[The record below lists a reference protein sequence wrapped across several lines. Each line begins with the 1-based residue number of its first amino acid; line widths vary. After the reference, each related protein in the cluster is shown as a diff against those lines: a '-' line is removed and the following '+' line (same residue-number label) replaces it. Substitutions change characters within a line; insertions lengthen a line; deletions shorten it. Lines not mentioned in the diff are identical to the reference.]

1 MRNMKTFIYYSI
13 ISLFLLGSYS
23 CKGEKG
29 EPQDNYTL
37 EATENIKSFPLDSYV
52 KYNPFYLWTFEEN
65 GKRYLSFLNY
75 RTTQLHFY
83 DFDTEK
89 FLFKVT
95 LEQEGPNGVGMLSGY
110 YIKDFKHIYVSSY
123 AYEGLIRVDTAKT
136 IVQKIPYRKTDS
148 GYKIISSYNAS
159 SHPYLPPVFIGDKM
173 YITQQ
178 NNERFCPAEKTPI
191 SVAIDTIQ
199 KKYIS
204 LPLTFSILTEKQK
217 ESNGDDFSRT
227 YDGKNFIYS
236 FYVDEDILV
245 TSIDHAEVKRIKAK
259 SKYINT
265 PDEKLNFESES
276 APIKVLTLARYGDL
290 IYDPYRE
297 VYYRF
302 AYPKTELEDNVN
314 WWGKAIY
321 GRKKFSVIIL
331 NKDFQVIG
339 ETLFPEAIYNPYA
352 SFVSKEGLYIS
363 RDYQMNYDQSEDFM
377 TFELFKLVEKK

>member
-1 MRNMKTFIYYSI
+1 MKTFIYYSI

-37 EATENIKSFPLDSYV
+37 EATENIKSYPLDSYV

-75 RTTQLHFY
+75 GTTQLYFY

-89 FLFKVT
+89 FLSKVT
-95 LEQEGPNGVGMLSGY
+95 LEQEGPDGVGMLSGY
-110 YIKDFKHIYVSSY
+110 YIKDFNHIYVSSY
-123 AYEGLIRVDTAKT
+123 IYQGIIRVDTT
-136 IVQKIPYRKTDS
+136 GVIVQKIPYRKTGS

-159 SHPYLPPVFIGDKM
+159 SHPYLPPIFIGDKM

-191 SVAIDTIQ
+191 SVVIDTVQ
-199 KKYIS
+199 KKYTS

-245 TSIDHAEVKRIKAK
+245 TSIDHAEVKRIRAK
-259 SKYINT
+259 SRYIDS
-265 PDEKLNFESES
+265 PDEEQPLNAQKGPQLNLE
-276 APIKVLTLARYGDL
+276 LARYGDL
-290 IYDPYRE
+290 MYDPYRE

-302 AYPKTELEDNVN
+302 AYPKTELDDKIN
-314 WWGKAIY
+314 WMGKAVY

-331 NKDFQVIG
+331 DKDFQIIG

-363 RDYQMNYDQSEDFM
+363 RDYQINYDQSEDFM
-377 TFELFKLVEKK
+377 TFELFKLVENK

>member
-1 MRNMKTFIYYSI
+1 MKHLILPLL
-13 ISLFLLGSYS
+13 LFCLLSS
-23 CKGEKG
+23 CKREKG

-37 EATENIKSFPLDSYV
+37 EATENIKSFPLDSDV
-52 KYNPFYLWTFEEN
+52 KYDASYLYTFEEN

-75 RTTQLHFY
+75 RTTQLLFY
-83 DFDTEK
+83 DFDTAK

-95 LEQEGPNGVGMLSGY
+95 LDKEGSNGVVMPTGY
-110 YIKDFKHIYVSSY
+110 YIKDFNNMYISSS
-123 AYEGLIRVDTAKT
+123 AYFGLIKVDTAKT

-199 KKYIS
+199 KKYTS
-204 LPLTFSILTEKQK
+204 LPLTFSILTEKQVK
-217 ESNGDDFSRT
+217 SNGDRFSRD

-245 TSIDHAEVKRIKAK
+245 TSIDHAEVKRIRAK
-259 SKYINT
+259 SRYIDS
-265 PDEKLNFESES
+265 PDEEQPLNAQKGPQLNLE
-276 APIKVLTLARYGDL
+276 LARYGDL
-290 IYDPYRE
+290 MYDPYRE

-302 AYPKTELEDNVN
+302 AYPKTELDDKIN
-314 WWGKAIY
+314 WMGKSVY

-331 NKDFQVIG
+331 DKDFQIIG

-377 TFELFKLVEKK
+377 TFELFKLIKKK

>member
-1 MRNMKTFIYYSI
+1 MKTFIYYSI

-37 EATENIKSFPLDSYV
+37 EATENIKSYPLDSYV

-75 RTTQLHFY
+75 GTTQLYFY

-89 FLFKVT
+89 FLSKVT
-95 LEQEGPNGVGMLSGY
+95 LEQEGPDGVGMLSGY
-110 YIKDFKHIYVSSY
+110 YIKDFNHIYVSSY
-123 AYEGLIRVDTAKT
+123 IYQGIIRVDTT
-136 IVQKIPYRKTDS
+136 GVIVQKIPYRKTGS

-159 SHPYLPPVFIGDKM
+159 SHPYLPPIFIGDKM

-199 KKYIS
+199 KKYTS
-204 LPLTFSILTEKQK
+204 LPLTFSILTEKQVK
-217 ESNGDDFSRT
+217 SNGDRFSRD

-265 PDEKLNFESES
+265 PDEKLDFESES

-302 AYPKTELEDNVN
+302 AYPKTELDDKIN
-314 WWGKAIY
+314 WMGKSVY

-331 NKDFQVIG
+331 DKDFQIIG

-363 RDYQMNYDQSEDFM
+363 RDYQINYDQSEDFM

>member
-1 MRNMKTFIYYSI
+1 MKTFIYYSI

-37 EATENIKSFPLDSYV
+37 EATENIKSYPLDSYV

-75 RTTQLHFY
+75 GTTQLYFY

-89 FLFKVT
+89 FLSKVT
-95 LEQEGPNGVGMLSGY
+95 LEQEGPDGVGILSGY
-110 YIKDFKHIYVSSY
+110 YIKDFNHIYVSSY
-123 AYEGLIRVDTAKT
+123 IYQGIIRVDTT
-136 IVQKIPYRKTDS
+136 GVIVQKIPYRKTGS

-159 SHPYLPPVFIGDKM
+159 SHPYLPPIFIVDKM

-191 SVAIDTIQ
+191 SVVIDTVQ
-199 KKYIS
+199 KKYTS

-265 PDEKLNFESES
+265 PDEKLDFESES

-331 NKDFQVIG
+331 DKDFQIIG

-363 RDYQMNYDQSEDFM
+363 RDYQINYDQSEDFM
-377 TFELFKLVEKK
+377 TFELFKLIKKK

>member
-1 MRNMKTFIYYSI
+1 MKHLILP
-13 ISLFLLGSYS
+13 LFLFCFLIS
-23 CKGEKG
+23 CKREKG
-29 EPQDNYTL
+29 EIQDDYTL

-75 RTTQLHFY
+75 GTTQLYFY

-89 FLFKVT
+89 FLSKVT
-95 LEQEGPNGVGMLSGY
+95 LEQEGPDGVGMLSGY
-110 YIKDFKHIYVSSY
+110 YIKDFNHIYVSSY
-123 AYEGLIRVDTAKT
+123 IYQGIIRVDTT
-136 IVQKIPYRKTDS
+136 GVIVQKIPYRKTGS

-159 SHPYLPPVFIGDKM
+159 SHPYLPPIFIGDKM

-199 KKYIS
+199 KKYTS
-204 LPLTFSILTEKQK
+204 LPLTFSILTEKQVK
-217 ESNGDDFSRT
+217 SNGDRFSRD

-245 TSIDHAEVKRIKAK
+245 TSIDHAEVKRIRAK
-259 SKYINT
+259 SRYIDS
-265 PDEKLNFESES
+265 PDEEQPLNAQKGPQLNLE
-276 APIKVLTLARYGDL
+276 LARYGDL
-290 IYDPYRE
+290 MYDPYRE

-302 AYPKTELEDNVN
+302 AYPKTELDDKIN
-314 WWGKAIY
+314 WMGKAVY

-331 NKDFQVIG
+331 DKDFQIIG

-363 RDYQMNYDQSEDFM
+363 RDYQINYDQSEDFM

>member
-1 MRNMKTFIYYSI
+1 MKHLILPLL
-13 ISLFLLGSYS
+13 LFCLLSS
-23 CKGEKG
+23 CKREKG

-37 EATENIKSFPLDSYV
+37 EATENIKSFPLDSDV
-52 KYNPFYLWTFEEN
+52 KYNPFYLWIFEEN

-83 DFDTEK
+83 DFDTAK

-95 LEQEGPNGVGMLSGY
+95 LDKEGSNGVVMPTGY
-110 YIKDFKHIYVSSY
+110 YIKDFNNMYISSS
-123 AYEGLIRVDTAKT
+123 AYFGLIKVDTTGT
-136 IVQKIPYRKTDS
+136 IVQKIAYGKTDT
-148 GYKIISSYNAS
+148 GYKILPSYNPS
-159 SHPYLPPVFIGDKM
+159 SRPYLPPIFIGNKV
-173 YITQQ
+173 YITQK
-178 NNERFCPAEKTPI
+178 NLERFCPAEKTPL
-191 SVAIDTIQ
+191 SVAIDTVQ
-199 KKYIS
+199 KKYTS
-204 LPLTFSILTEKQK
+204 LPLTYSILTEKQL
-217 ESNGDDFSRT
+217 ESNVSSFSRT

-265 PDEKLNFESES
+265 PDEKLDFESES

-290 IYDPYRE
+290 IHDPYRE

-302 AYPKTELEDNVN
+302 AYHKTELENNVN
-314 WWGKAIY
+314 WWGKIVY

-331 NKDFQVIG
+331 DKDFQIIG
-339 ETLFPEAIYNPYA
+339 ETLFPEAIYN
-352 SFVSKEGLYIS
+352 SCVFFVEKEGLYIS
-363 RDYQMNYDQSEDFM
+363 RDYQINYDQSEDFM

>member
-1 MRNMKTFIYYSI
+1 MKTFIYYSI

-37 EATENIKSFPLDSYV
+37 EATENIKSYPLDSYV

-75 RTTQLHFY
+75 GTTQLYFY

-89 FLFKVT
+89 FLSKVT
-95 LEQEGPNGVGMLSGY
+95 LEQEGPDGVGMLSGY
-110 YIKDFKHIYVSSY
+110 YIKDFNHIYVSSY
-123 AYEGLIRVDTAKT
+123 IYQGIIRVDTT
-136 IVQKIPYRKTDS
+136 GVIVQKIPYRKTGS

-159 SHPYLPPVFIGDKM
+159 SHPYLPPIFIGDKM

-191 SVAIDTIQ
+191 SVVIDTVQ
-199 KKYIS
+199 KKYTS

-245 TSIDHAEVKRIKAK
+245 TSIDHAEVKRIRAK
-259 SKYINT
+259 SRYIDS
-265 PDEKLNFESES
+265 PDEEQPLNAQKGPQLNLE
-276 APIKVLTLARYGDL
+276 LARYGDL
-290 IYDPYRE
+290 MYDPYRE

-302 AYPKTELEDNVN
+302 AYPKTELDDKIN
-314 WWGKAIY
+314 WMGKSVY

-331 NKDFQVIG
+331 DKDFQIIG

-377 TFELFKLVEKK
+377 TFELFKLIKKK

>member
-1 MRNMKTFIYYSI
+1 MKTFIYYSI

-37 EATENIKSFPLDSYV
+37 EATENIKSYPLDSYV

-75 RTTQLHFY
+75 GTTQLYFY

-89 FLFKVT
+89 FLSKVT
-95 LEQEGPNGVGMLSGY
+95 LEQEGPDGVGMLSGY
-110 YIKDFKHIYVSSY
+110 YIKDFNHIYVSSY
-123 AYEGLIRVDTAKT
+123 IYQGIIRVDTT
-136 IVQKIPYRKTDS
+136 GVIVQKIPYRKTGS

-159 SHPYLPPVFIGDKM
+159 SHPYLPPIFIGDKM

-199 KKYIS
+199 KKYTS
-204 LPLTFSILTEKQK
+204 LPLTFSILTEKQVK
-217 ESNGDDFSRT
+217 SNGDRFSRD

-265 PDEKLNFESES
+265 PDEKLDFESES

-331 NKDFQVIG
+331 DKDFQIIG

-377 TFELFKLVEKK
+377 TFELFKLVENK

>member
-1 MRNMKTFIYYSI
+1 MKHLILPLL
-13 ISLFLLGSYS
+13 LFCLLSS
-23 CKGEKG
+23 CKREKG

-37 EATENIKSFPLDSYV
+37 EATENIKSFPLDSDV
-52 KYNPFYLWTFEEN
+52 KYDASYLYTFEEN

-75 RTTQLHFY
+75 RTTQLLFY
-83 DFDTEK
+83 DFDTAK

-95 LEQEGPNGVGMLSGY
+95 LDKEGSNGVVMPTGY
-110 YIKDFKHIYVSSY
+110 YIKDFNNMYISSS
-123 AYEGLIRVDTAKT
+123 AYFGLIKVDTAKT

-199 KKYIS
+199 KKYTS
-204 LPLTFSILTEKQK
+204 LPLTFSILTEKQVK
-217 ESNGDDFSRT
+217 SNGDRFSRD

-245 TSIDHAEVKRIKAK
+245 TSIDHAEVKRIRAK
-259 SKYINT
+259 SRYIDS
-265 PDEKLNFESES
+265 PDEEQPLNAQKGPQLNLE
-276 APIKVLTLARYGDL
+276 LARYGDL
-290 IYDPYRE
+290 MYDPYRE

-302 AYPKTELEDNVN
+302 AYPKTELDDKIN
-314 WWGKAIY
+314 WMGKSVY

-331 NKDFQVIG
+331 DKDFQIIG

-363 RDYQMNYDQSEDFM
+363 RDYQINYDQSEDFM

>member
-1 MRNMKTFIYYSI
+1 MKHLILPLL
-13 ISLFLLGSYS
+13 LFCLLSS
-23 CKGEKG
+23 CKREKG

-37 EATENIKSFPLDSYV
+37 EATENIKSFPLDSDV
-52 KYNPFYLWTFEEN
+52 KYDASYLYTFEEN

-75 RTTQLHFY
+75 RTTQLLFY
-83 DFDTEK
+83 DFDTAK

-95 LEQEGPNGVGMLSGY
+95 LDKEGSNGVVMPTGY
-110 YIKDFKHIYVSSY
+110 YIKDFNNMYISSS
-123 AYEGLIRVDTAKT
+123 AYFGLIKVDTAKT

-159 SHPYLPPVFIGDKM
+159 SHPYLPPIFIGDKM

-191 SVAIDTIQ
+191 SVVIDTVQ
-199 KKYIS
+199 KKYTS

-245 TSIDHAEVKRIKAK
+245 TSIDHAEVKRIRAK
-259 SKYINT
+259 SRYIDS
-265 PDEKLNFESES
+265 PDEEQPLNAQKGPQLNLE
-276 APIKVLTLARYGDL
+276 LARYGDL
-290 IYDPYRE
+290 KYDPYRE

-302 AYPKTELEDNVN
+302 AYPKTELDDKIN
-314 WWGKAIY
+314 WMGKAVY

-331 NKDFQVIG
+331 DKDFQIIG

-377 TFELFKLVEKK
+377 TFELFKLVENK

>member
-1 MRNMKTFIYYSI
+1 MKHLILPLL
-13 ISLFLLGSYS
+13 LFCLLSS
-23 CKGEKG
+23 CKREKG

-37 EATENIKSFPLDSYV
+37 EATENIKSFPLDSDV
-52 KYNPFYLWTFEEN
+52 KYDASYLYTFEEN

-75 RTTQLHFY
+75 RTTQLLFY
-83 DFDTEK
+83 DFDTAK

-95 LEQEGPNGVGMLSGY
+95 LDKEGSNGVVMPTGY
-110 YIKDFKHIYVSSY
+110 YIKDFNNMYISSS
-123 AYEGLIRVDTAKT
+123 AYFGLIKVDTAKT

-191 SVAIDTIQ
+191 SVVIDTVQ
-199 KKYIS
+199 KKYTS

-245 TSIDHAEVKRIKAK
+245 TSIDHAEVKRIRAK
-259 SKYINT
+259 SRYIDS
-265 PDEKLNFESES
+265 PDEEQPLNAQKGPQLNLE
-276 APIKVLTLARYGDL
+276 LARYGDL
-290 IYDPYRE
+290 MYDPYRE

-302 AYPKTELEDNVN
+302 AYPKTELDDKIN
-314 WWGKAIY
+314 WMGKSVY

-331 NKDFQVIG
+331 DKDFQIIG

-363 RDYQMNYDQSEDFM
+363 RDYQINYDQSEDFM

>member
-1 MRNMKTFIYYSI
+1 MKHLILPLL
-13 ISLFLLGSYS
+13 LFCLLSS
-23 CKGEKG
+23 CKREKG

-37 EATENIKSFPLDSYV
+37 EATENIKSFPLDSDV
-52 KYNPFYLWTFEEN
+52 KYDASYLYTFEEN

-75 RTTQLHFY
+75 RTTQLLFY
-83 DFDTEK
+83 DFDTAK

-95 LEQEGPNGVGMLSGY
+95 LDKEGSNGVVMPTGY
-110 YIKDFKHIYVSSY
+110 YIKDFNNMYISSS
-123 AYEGLIRVDTAKT
+123 AYFGLIKVDTAKT

-199 KKYIS
+199 KKYTS
-204 LPLTFSILTEKQK
+204 LPLTFSILTEKQVK
-217 ESNGDDFSRT
+217 SNGDRFSRD

-265 PDEKLNFESES
+265 PDEKLDFESES

-331 NKDFQVIG
+331 DKDFQIIG

-363 RDYQMNYDQSEDFM
+363 RDYQINYDQSEDFM
-377 TFELFKLVEKK
+377 TFELFKLVENK

>member
-1 MRNMKTFIYYSI
+1 MKHLILPLL
-13 ISLFLLGSYS
+13 LFCLLSS
-23 CKGEKG
+23 CKREKG

-37 EATENIKSFPLDSYV
+37 EATENIKSFPLDSDV
-52 KYNPFYLWTFEEN
+52 KYDASYLYTFEEN

-75 RTTQLHFY
+75 RTTQLLFY
-83 DFDTEK
+83 DFDTAK

-95 LEQEGPNGVGMLSGY
+95 LDKEGSNGVVMPTGY
-110 YIKDFKHIYVSSY
+110 YIKDFNNMYISSS
-123 AYEGLIRVDTAKT
+123 AYFGLIKVDTTGT
-136 IVQKIPYRKTDS
+136 IVQKIAYGKTDT
-148 GYKIISSYNAS
+148 GYKILPSYNPS
-159 SHPYLPPVFIGDKM
+159 SRPYLPPIFIGNKV
-173 YITQQ
+173 YITQK
-178 NNERFCPAEKTPI
+178 NLERFCPAEKTPL
-191 SVAIDTIQ
+191 SVAIDTVQ
-199 KKYIS
+199 KKYTS
-204 LPLTFSILTEKQK
+204 LPLTYSILTEKQL
-217 ESNGDDFSRT
+217 ESNVSSFSRT

-265 PDEKLNFESES
+265 PDEKLDFESES

-302 AYPKTELEDNVN
+302 AYHKTELENNVN
-314 WWGKAIY
+314 WWGKIVY

-331 NKDFQVIG
+331 DKDFQIIG

>member
-1 MRNMKTFIYYSI
+1 MKTFIYYSI

-37 EATENIKSFPLDSYV
+37 EATENIKSYPLDSYV

-75 RTTQLHFY
+75 GTTQLYFY

-89 FLFKVT
+89 FLSKVT
-95 LEQEGPNGVGMLSGY
+95 LEQEGPDGVGMLSGY
-110 YIKDFKHIYVSSY
+110 YIKDFNHIYVSSY
-123 AYEGLIRVDTAKT
+123 IYQGIIRVDTT
-136 IVQKIPYRKTDS
+136 GVIVQKIPYRKTGS

-159 SHPYLPPVFIGDKM
+159 SHPYLPPIFIGDKM

-191 SVAIDTIQ
+191 SVVIDTVQ
-199 KKYIS
+199 KKYTS

-245 TSIDHAEVKRIKAK
+245 TSIDHAEVKRIRAK
-259 SKYINT
+259 SRYIDS
-265 PDEKLNFESES
+265 PDEEQPLNAQKGPQLNLE
-276 APIKVLTLARYGDL
+276 LARYGDL
-290 IYDPYRE
+290 MYDPYRE

-302 AYPKTELEDNVN
+302 AYPKTELDDKIN
-314 WWGKAIY
+314 WMGKSVY

-331 NKDFQVIG
+331 DKDFQIIG

-363 RDYQMNYDQSEDFM
+363 RDYQINYDQSEDFM
-377 TFELFKLVEKK
+377 TFELFKLVENK

>member
-1 MRNMKTFIYYSI
+1 MKHLILPLL
-13 ISLFLLGSYS
+13 LFCLLSS
-23 CKGEKG
+23 CKREKG

-37 EATENIKSFPLDSYV
+37 EATENIKSFPLDSDV
-52 KYNPFYLWTFEEN
+52 KYDASYLYTFEEN

-75 RTTQLHFY
+75 RTTQLLFY
-83 DFDTEK
+83 DFDTAK

-95 LEQEGPNGVGMLSGY
+95 LDKEGSNGVVMPTGY
-110 YIKDFKHIYVSSY
+110 YIKDFNNMYISSS
-123 AYEGLIRVDTAKT
+123 AYFGLIKVDTTGT
-136 IVQKIPYRKTDS
+136 IVQKIAYGKTS
-148 GYKIISSYNAS
+148 TGYKILPSYNPS
-159 SHPYLPPVFIGDKM
+159 SRPYLPPIFIGNKV
-173 YITQQ
+173 YITQ
-178 NNERFCPAEKTPI
+178 NNLERFCPAEKTPL
-191 SVAIDTIQ
+191 SVAIDTVQ

-204 LPLTFSILTEKQK
+204 LPLTYSILTEKQL
-217 ESNGDDFSRT
+217 ESNVSSFSRT

-265 PDEKLNFESES
+265 PDEKLDFESES

-290 IYDPYRE
+290 MYDPYRE

-314 WWGKAIY
+314 WMGKAIY

-331 NKDFQVIG
+331 DKDFQIIG

>member
-1 MRNMKTFIYYSI
+1 MKHLILPLL
-13 ISLFLLGSYS
+13 LFCLLSS
-23 CKGEKG
+23 CKREKG

-37 EATENIKSFPLDSYV
+37 EATENIKSFPLDSDV
-52 KYNPFYLWTFEEN
+52 KYDASYLYTFEEN

-75 RTTQLHFY
+75 RTTQLLFY
-83 DFDTEK
+83 DFDTAK

-95 LEQEGPNGVGMLSGY
+95 LDKEGSNGVVMPTGY
-110 YIKDFKHIYVSSY
+110 YIKDFNNMYISSS
-123 AYEGLIRVDTAKT
+123 AYFGLIKVDTAKT

-191 SVAIDTIQ
+191 SVVIDTVQ
-199 KKYIS
+199 KKYTS

-265 PDEKLNFESES
+265 PDEKLDFESES

-331 NKDFQVIG
+331 DKDFQIIG

>member
-1 MRNMKTFIYYSI
+1 MKHLILP
-13 ISLFLLGSYS
+13 LFLFCFLIS
-23 CKGEKG
+23 CKREK
-29 EPQDNYTL
+29 EEIQDDYTL
-37 EATENIKSFPLDSYV
+37 EATENIKSFPLDSDV
-52 KYNPFYLWTFEEN
+52 KYNAFHLCTFEEN
-65 GKRYLSFLNY
+65 GKRYLSFHNN
-75 RTTQLHFY
+75 RTTQLLFY
-83 DFDTEK
+83 DFDTAK

-95 LEQEGPNGVGMLSGY
+95 LDKEGSNGVVMPTGY
-110 YIKDFKHIYVSSY
+110 YIKDFNNMYISSS
-123 AYEGLIRVDTAKT
+123 AYFGLIKVDTTGT
-136 IVQKIPYRKTDS
+136 IVQKIAYGKTS
-148 GYKIISSYNAS
+148 TGYKILPSYNPS
-159 SHPYLPPVFIGDKM
+159 SRPYLPPIFIGNKV
-173 YITQQ
+173 YITQ
-178 NNERFCPAEKTPI
+178 NNLERFCPAEKTPL
-191 SVAIDTIQ
+191 SVAIDTVQ

-204 LPLTFSILTEKQK
+204 LPLTYSILTEKQL
-217 ESNGDDFSRT
+217 ESNVSSFSRT

-265 PDEKLNFESES
+265 PDEKLDFESES

-290 IYDPYRE
+290 MYDPYRE

-314 WWGKAIY
+314 WMGKAIY

-331 NKDFQVIG
+331 DKDFQIIG

>member
-1 MRNMKTFIYYSI
+1 MKHLILPLL
-13 ISLFLLGSYS
+13 LFCLLSS
-23 CKGEKG
+23 CKREKG

-37 EATENIKSFPLDSYV
+37 EATENIKSFPLDSDV
-52 KYNPFYLWTFEEN
+52 KYDASYLYTFEEN

-75 RTTQLHFY
+75 RTTQLLFY
-83 DFDTEK
+83 DFDTAK

-95 LEQEGPNGVGMLSGY
+95 LDKEGSNGVVMPTGY
-110 YIKDFKHIYVSSY
+110 YIKDFNNMYISSS
-123 AYEGLIRVDTAKT
+123 AYFGLIKVDTAKT

-191 SVAIDTIQ
+191 SVAIDTVQ
-199 KKYIS
+199 KKYSS

-217 ESNGDDFSRT
+217 KSNDTGFSRD

-245 TSIDHAEVKRIKAK
+245 TSIDHAEVKRIRAK
-259 SKYINT
+259 SRYIDS
-265 PDEKLNFESES
+265 PDEEQPLNAQKGPQLNLE
-276 APIKVLTLARYGDL
+276 LARYGDL
-290 IYDPYRE
+290 MYDPYRE

-302 AYPKTELEDNVN
+302 AYPKTELDDKIN
-314 WWGKAIY
+314 WMGKSVY

-331 NKDFQVIG
+331 DKDFQIIG

-377 TFELFKLVEKK
+377 TFELFKLVENK

>member
-1 MRNMKTFIYYSI
+1 MKTFIYYSI

-37 EATENIKSFPLDSYV
+37 EATENIKSYPLDSYV

-75 RTTQLHFY
+75 GTTQLYFY

-89 FLFKVT
+89 FLSKVT
-95 LEQEGPNGVGMLSGY
+95 LEQEGPDGVGMLSGY
-110 YIKDFKHIYVSSY
+110 YIKDFNHIYVSSFVY
-123 AYEGLIRVDTAKT
+123 QGIIRVDTT
-136 IVQKIPYRKTDS
+136 GVIVQKIPYRKTGS

-159 SHPYLPPVFIGDKM
+159 SHPYLPPIFIGDKM

-199 KKYIS
+199 KKYTS
-204 LPLTFSILTEKQK
+204 LPLTFSILTEKQVK
-217 ESNGDDFSRT
+217 SNGDRFSRD

-265 PDEKLNFESES
+265 PDEKLDFESES

-290 IYDPYRE
+290 IYDPHRE

-331 NKDFQVIG
+331 DKDFQIIG

-377 TFELFKLVEKK
+377 TFELFKLIKKK